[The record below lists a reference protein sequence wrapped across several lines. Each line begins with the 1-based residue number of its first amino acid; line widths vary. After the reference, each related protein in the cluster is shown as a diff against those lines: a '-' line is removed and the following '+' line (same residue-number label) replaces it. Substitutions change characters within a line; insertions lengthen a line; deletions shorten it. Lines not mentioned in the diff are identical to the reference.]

1 MNLKSY
7 KLEADRELLLFEF
20 FSEGPRGRIKKVVQY
35 AESNLK
41 NFYNLGFGDEHPATK
56 EIDDLSVTNNGDS
69 QQVLT
74 TVAASLYAFT
84 ERYPDAWVYATGSTG
99 GRTRLY
105 RMGIANNLTD
115 IRADFDVYGLLNDDW
130 HPFAPGNDYAAFLV
144 RRKKA
149 RSHDAPTLE

>member
-74 TVAASLYAFT
+74 TAAAALYAFT
-84 ERYPDAWVYATGSTG
+84 APVPGC
-99 GRTRLY
+99 
-105 RMGIANNLTD
+105 MPP
-115 IRADFDVYGLLNDDW
+115 V
-130 HPFAPGNDYAAFLV
+130 APGAAPASTAWAL
-144 RRKKA
+144 
-149 RSHDAPTLE
+149 PTT